1 MPAALNN
8 GGPGGRTSG
17 TKLGDAESAAKE
29 CTLVEADLM
38 ELKAAYEQY
47 FLGQERRPPAQLHA
61 DLKKRVQALRNTFV
75 NSTPVKF
82 RIQNLQQR
90 VTTFE
95 RLWERSLLEMEN
107 GTYRRDLFK
116 AKRHLEQRHSKKKN
130 GTASDELDDLHID
143 EDLDLSDLDSGG
155 DDLDS
160 AMAAAA
166 EAVAKAKPPA
176 VAPSIAPSVPTI
188 APLVPG
194 VAPATRPVTSS
205 GIPAI
210 TAVHPGATGSNPA
223 FKPAGATGSNPA
235 LKPAGAT
242 GSNPALHRPVTNPA
256 IKPPGATGSNPALK
270 PASRPAAPVGSDGGL
285 NEQKIK
291 AIYDAYVMAKRRCG
305 EDTSRLSLDS
315 VATTLRSQ
323 VPTLM
328 KQHNAKSVEFKVVI
342 KDGKAVLRALPKE

>member
-8 GGPGGRTSG
+8 GALGGRTSG

-61 DLKKRVQALRNTFV
+61 DLKKRMQALRNTFV

-116 AKRHLEQRHSKKKN
+116 AKRHLEQRQKKKN

-143 EDLDLSDLDSGG
+143 EDLDLSDLDSDG
-155 DDLDS
+155 DSLDS

-166 EAVAKAKPPA
+166 EAVAKPKAPA
-176 VAPSIAPSVPTI
+176 VAPLVPPIAPTVPAI

-194 VAPATRPVTSS
+194 VAPARPVTSS

-223 FKPAGATGSNPA
+223 
-235 LKPAGAT
+235 LKPAGST
-242 GSNPALHRPVTNPA
+242 GANPALQRPVTNPA
-256 IKPPGATGSNPALK
+256 IRPPGVTGTNPALK
-270 PASRPAAPVGSDGGL
+270 APPSRPAAPVGSDGGL

-305 EDTSRLSLDS
+305 EDTSKLSLDS

>member
-17 TKLGDAESAAKE
+17 TKLGDAESASKE

-107 GTYRRDLFK
+107 GTYRRDLYK
-116 AKRHLEQRHSKKKN
+116 AKRHLEQRHKKKSST
-130 GTASDELDDLHID
+130 GSDGLDDLHID
-143 EDLDLSDLDSGG
+143 EDLDLSDLDSDG
-155 DDLDS
+155 DSLDS

-166 EAVAKAKPPA
+166 EAVAKP
-176 VAPSIAPSVPTI
+176 VAPSIAPSVPSI

-194 VAPATRPVTSS
+194 VAPVARPVTSS

-223 FKPAGATGSNPA
+223 FKPAGATGSTPA

-242 GSNPALHRPVTNPA
+242 GSTPALQRPVTNPG
-256 IKPPGATGSNPALK
+256 IKPPAVTGSNPALK
-270 PASRPAAPVGSDGGL
+270 PPASRPAAPVGSDGGL

>member
-8 GGPGGRTSG
+8 GAPGGRTSG

-107 GTYRRDLFK
+107 GTYRRDLYK
-116 AKRHLEQRHSKKKN
+116 AKRHLEQRHNKKKS
-130 GTASDELDDLHID
+130 GASDGLDDLHID
-143 EDLDLSDLDSGG
+143 EDLDLSDLDSG

-166 EAVAKAKPPA
+166 EAVAKPKVPA
-176 VAPSIAPSVPTI
+176 VAPLVPAIAPSVPAI

-194 VAPATRPVTSS
+194 VAPVARPVTSS

-223 FKPAGATGSNPA
+223 LKPVGATGSNPA
-235 LKPAGAT
+235 LQ
-242 GSNPALHRPVTNPA
+242 RPVTNPA
-256 IKPPGATGSNPALK
+256 IRPPAVTGSNPALK
-270 PASRPAAPVGSDGGL
+270 PPPSRPAAPVGSDGGL

-305 EDTSRLSLDS
+305 EDTSKLSLDS

>member
-47 FLGQERRPPAQLHA
+47 FLGQERRPPSQLHA
-61 DLKKRVQALRNTFV
+61 DLKKRVQTLRNTFV

-90 VTTFE
+90 VSTFE
-95 RLWERSLLEMEN
+95 RLWERSLQEMEN
-107 GTYRRDLFK
+107 GTYRRDLYK
-116 AKRHLEQRHSKKKN
+116 AKRHLDQRHGKKKN
-130 GTASDELDDLHID
+130 GTASDGLDDLHID
-143 EDLDLSDLDSGG
+143 EDLDLSDLDSDG

-160 AMAAAA
+160 AMTAAA
-166 EAVAKAKPPA
+166 EAVAKPKVPA
-176 VAPSIAPSVPTI
+176 VAPLVPAIAPTVPTI

-194 VAPATRPVTSS
+194 VAPVARPVTSA

-223 FKPAGATGSNPA
+223 LKPGGSTGANPA
-235 LKPAGAT
+235 LQ
-242 GSNPALHRPVTNPA
+242 RPVTNPA

-270 PASRPAAPVGSDGGL
+270 APPSRPAAPVGSDGGL

-305 EDTSRLSLDS
+305 EDTSKLSLDS

-328 KQHNAKSVEFKVVI
+328 KAHNAKSVEFKVVI